1 MARNTDDLILRG
13 LTHAPLTTKGSNL
26 TADDFDNNN
35 INIYEDIVSLSQTLG
50 VDAYDSG
57 TTYDDTVNQFAT
69 YGNQLWQWVN
79 ASPGSAVT
87 PVDGIYWQSVFPAI
101 LAHRKNSDTIL
112 AEGSS
117 DEVTAAEIRA
127 YIDGGLTTTTNLD
140 ITTKTANTFTI
151 TSSTGSD
158 VVAPEATQTYAG
170 LLGANDKVKLD
181 QLSGANTG
189 DQTLGSLGA
198 EATANKATDFSTVND
213 ILFPTVQ
220 AVETRVQEAINEV
233 SSSTVIVSEYIN
245 DSKASVGGGFV
256 DFTTGT
262 ITIPNI
268 EDGESFKLTATFLN
282 SVAPVSNGFGM
293 YFYFNNQSYIHP
305 TVSTPTYAN
314 SFLKFPTAEYRM
326 KVEITVNKIDST
338 EVYLIVDTTTTTL
351 LGVPTKRYA
360 FYGADSITLDDVT
373 NLVVQAYV
381 SAGGTITLEYLDVRI
396 NKL

>member
-220 AVETRVQEAINEV
+220 AVETRVQEVTNLIPTGKVWKAQVTQTGTSAPVLNVLVNTLGASVTTSYISVGSFKINGFPENMNTDFYSVEFSPTNLLAGINEIGV
-233 SSSTVIVSEYIN
+233 DAGGADKLIIQTY
-245 DSKASVGGGFV
+245 DAS
-256 DFTTGT
+256 GT
-262 ITIPNI
+262 L
-268 EDGESFKLTATFLN
+268 DN
-282 SVAPVSNGFGM
+282 SLLPSV
-293 YFYFNNQSYIHP
+293 YRQSYI
-305 TVSTPTYAN
+305 
-314 SFLKFPTAEYRM
+314 
-326 KVEITVNKIDST
+326 ITV
-338 EVYLIVDTTTTTL
+338 
-351 LGVPTKRYA
+351 TKY
-360 FYGADSITLDDVT
+360 D
-373 NLVVQAYV
+373 
-381 SAGGTITLEYLDVRI
+381 
-396 NKL
+396 